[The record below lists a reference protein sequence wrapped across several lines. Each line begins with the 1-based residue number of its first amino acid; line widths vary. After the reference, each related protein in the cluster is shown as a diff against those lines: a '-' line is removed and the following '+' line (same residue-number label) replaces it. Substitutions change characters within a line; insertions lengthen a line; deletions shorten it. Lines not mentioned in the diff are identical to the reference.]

1 MRPRASPLGKRVRAS
16 LVSPRGHVVVPRV
29 GLRFPA
35 RLPFED
41 ARQPVMVRIR
51 LTAEQAK
58 LCQLAADMQ
67 SLTAPT
73 WAVRVLGH
81 AAHNS
86 LELPATPAPPGSD

>member
-1 MRPRASPLGKRVRAS
+1 
-16 LVSPRGHVVVPRV
+16 VVPRV

-86 LELPATPAPPGSD
+86 LELPAAPAPPGSD